1 MALMTDLICY
11 GMDWIRFSRVSGL
24 IISLQASTEVCRYSR
39 FLEKGFDI
47 ATLTLK
53 IPTRFSMGD
62 RSGVFG
68 GH

>member
-1 MALMTDLICY
+1 
-11 GMDWIRFSRVSGL
+11 MDWIRFSRVSGL
-24 IISLQASTEVCRYSR
+24 IISRYSR

-47 ATLTLK
+47 ATLALK

-62 RSGVFG
+62 KSGVFG